1 MAMDE
6 EEVEEPNLDSR
17 RNQSFMEIC
26 RLKLM
31 EHITGTGLK
40 ALLLGQFLSLI
51 IAGGGFS
58 SAVMARNGID
68 APTTQCFLFFLLL
81 TTVYGSIFL
90 YRKKQSQISAWVY
103 LLLAFL
109 EVQANSLYM
118 KAYQYTSITSAM
130 LLDCWAIPLV
140 LFLTWLALKTRYAA
154 GHFVGVAICV
164 LGLVVVIFSDVHA
177 QDRSSGGSNIILGDI
192 LVLLAATLYAIMNVS
207 EEFVVKST
215 GDQVEYLAYI
225 GFFGALISVG
235 QIYLLEW
242 EGLQSIHWT
251 VNSIS
256 ALVGSAFTSF
266 WFATFLPL
274 LLRMSGSTMMNL
286 SLLTSDMWAVA
297 IQALIFAQVVDNLYF
312 IAFGT
317 VAAGL
322 IVYAIAGDLSN
333 DPLLGRGGASS
344 ALVHHE
350 DYKYT
355 RIEQLQ
361 REVTTE
367 PAEVEEP
374 LLQSR

>member
-1 MAMDE
+1 
-6 EEVEEPNLDSR
+6 
-17 RNQSFMEIC
+17 
-26 RLKLM
+26 
-31 EHITGTGLK
+31 
-40 ALLLGQFLSLI
+40 
-51 IAGGGFS
+51 
-58 SAVMARNGID
+58 
-68 APTTQCFLFFLLL
+68 
-81 TTVYGSIFL
+81 
-90 YRKKQSQISAWVY
+90 
-103 LLLAFL
+103 
-109 EVQANSLYM
+109 
-118 KAYQYTSITSAM
+118 
-130 LLDCWAIPLV
+130 
-140 LFLTWLALKTRYAA
+140 
-154 GHFVGVAICV
+154 
-164 LGLVVVIFSDVHA
+164 VHA

-192 LVLLAATLYAIMNVS
+192 LVLLSATLYAIMHVS

-215 GDQVEYLAYI
+215 GDQVEYLAHI

-256 ALVGSAFTSF
+256 ALVASAFTNF
-266 WFATFLPL
+266 WFASSLPL
-274 LLRMSGSTMMNL
+274 LLRMSGATMMKL

-297 IQALIFAQVVDNLYF
+297 IQALIFAEVVDNLYF

-322 IVYAIAGDLSN
+322 IVYAIAGELSN